1 MRANQIDWSTIG
13 MLAVLI
19 ALATGNLLIVSLV
32 LGGLGLYVFYGALQ
46 SATRGRVGGGGQATY
61 WRGQRMDLDVP
72 RRRRG
77 PTFEVARVWPRLLFG
92 ALLVYLAA
100 LPYVRSP
107 WYVSLAVLAVVG
119 GFFAWAG
126 WSAWGSA
133 DSGVPS
139 AKYWRGQRIEPK
151 RGFQLPPFLQLVAA
165 LIPLLIGVG
174 MLGMTLLSL
183 FVVLRV
189 I

>member
-1 MRANQIDWSTIG
+1 MA

-19 ALATGNLLIVSLV
+19 ALATGHLLVISLV
-32 LGGLGLYVFYGALQ
+32 LGGLGVYVLYGALQ
-46 SATRGRVGGGGQATY
+46 TATRGRLTGGGQATY
-61 WRGQRMDLDVP
+61 WRGQRIDLDVP

-92 ALLVYLAA
+92 AFLLYLA
-100 LPYVRSP
+100 LWPYLYARIP
-107 WYVSLAVLAVVG
+107 WYVSLAVVAAVG

-126 WSAWGSA
+126 WIAWGSA
-133 DSGVPS
+133 DSGVAS

-151 RGFQLPPFLQLVAA
+151 RGFQLPPFRQLVAA

-174 MLGMTLLSL
+174 LVGLSLLSL
-183 FVVLRV
+183 LVTLRV